1 MKGGGDMNWVETLN
15 KALDYI
21 EENLLENITSSII
34 ADHVYISCAHLQR
47 SFFCLTGLTINEY
60 IRNRRLTLAGHDLSA
75 KKGNV
80 IDIAMKYGYETPE
93 SFSKAFNRFHNVTP
107 IQVKRNGVNLKS
119 YNRLTVKII
128 MEGGST
134 MDYRIEKKNEFK
146 VVVKV
151 KSFKDNSFNLDES
164 INDVPTSWDE
174 YYSQGLHEKVAP
186 VLGVCGE
193 MDQNTKTFRYG
204 IGDFY
209 ESVTMKPDDFE
220 IWTIPAHT
228 WAVFKCVGAMPDAFE
243 KIWKRVYSE
252 WLPQANY
259 ELIPSYDFEYYTEG
273 DKGSPDYISELW
285 IPVKE
290 KQ

>member
-1 MKGGGDMNWVETLN
+1 MDWVITLN

-21 EENLLENITSSII
+21 EDSLLEDINCSQI
-34 ADHVYISCAHLQR
+34 AKHVYISNAHLQR

-60 IRNRRLTLAGHDLSA
+60 VRNRRLTLAGHDLSVQ
-75 KKGNV
+75 KRNV

-93 SFSKAFNRFHNVTP
+93 SFSKAFKRFHNVTP
-107 IQVKRNGVNLKS
+107 AQAKRNGVNLKS

-128 MEGGST
+128 MEGGSV
-134 MDYRIEKKNEFK
+134 MDYRIEQKDKFK

-151 KSFKDNSFNLDES
+151 KSFKEVNFDLDES
-164 INDVPTSWDE
+164 ANEVPTSWDE
-174 YYSQGLHEKVAP
+174 YYAQGLHEIVAP

-193 MDQNTKTFRYG
+193 VNPNTKMFRYG
-204 IGDFY
+204 IGNFD
-209 ESVTMKPDDFE
+209 VDVPNKPIDFE
-220 IWTIPAHT
+220 VWTIPAHT
-228 WAVFKCVGAMPDAFE
+228 WAVFKCIGAMPEAFE

-259 ELIPSYDFEYYTEG
+259 ELVPSYDFEYYTEG
-273 DKGSPDYISELW
+273 DEGSPDYISELW

>member
-1 MKGGGDMNWVETLN
+1 MDWVITLN

-21 EENLLENITSSII
+21 ENSLLEDINCSQI
-34 ADHVYISCAHLQR
+34 AKHVYISNAHLQR

-60 IRNRRLTLAGHDLSA
+60 VRNRRLTLAGHDLSV

-80 IDIAMKYGYETPE
+80 IDIAMKYCYETPE
-93 SFSKAFNRFHNVTP
+93 SFSKAFSRFHSVTP
-107 IQVKRNGVNLKS
+107 AQAKRNGVNLKS

-128 MEGGST
+128 MEGGSI
-134 MDYRIEKKNEFK
+134 MDYRIEQKEEFK

-151 KSFKDNSFNLDES
+151 KSFKDASFDPDES
-164 INDVPTSWDE
+164 INEVPSSWDE
-174 YYSQGLHEKVAP
+174 YYEQGLHEIVAP
-186 VLGVCGE
+186 VLGVCE
-193 MDQNTKTFRYG
+193 DVNPNTRMFRYG
-204 IGDFY
+204 IGNFDAD
-209 ESVTMKPDDFE
+209 VPNKPDDFE
-220 IWTIPAHT
+220 VWTIPAHT
-228 WAVFKCVGAMPDAFE
+228 WAVFKCFGAMPEAFE

-273 DKGSPDYISELW
+273 DKGSPNYISELW

-290 KQ
+290 KQQSN

>member
-1 MKGGGDMNWVETLN
+1 MDWVITLN

-21 EENLLENITSSII
+21 ENSLLEDINCSQI
-34 ADHVYISCAHLQR
+34 AKHVYISNAHLQR

-60 IRNRRLTLAGHDLSA
+60 VRNRRLTLAGHDLSV

-80 IDIAMKYGYETPE
+80 IDIAMKYCYETPE
-93 SFSKAFNRFHNVTP
+93 SFSKAFSRFHSVTP
-107 IQVKRNGVNLKS
+107 AQAKRNGVNLKS

-128 MEGGST
+128 MEGGSV
-134 MDYRIEKKNEFK
+134 MDYRIEQKEEFK

-151 KSFKDNSFNLDES
+151 KSFKDASLNLDES
-164 INDVPTSWDE
+164 INEVPSSWDE
-174 YYSQGLHEKVAP
+174 YYAQGLHEIVAP
-186 VLGVCGE
+186 VLGVCE
-193 MDQNTKTFRYG
+193 DVNPNTRMFRYG
-204 IGDFY
+204 IGNFDAD
-209 ESVTMKPDDFE
+209 VPNKPDDFE
-220 IWTIPAHT
+220 VWTIPAHT
-228 WAVFKCVGAMPDAFE
+228 WAVFKCVGAMPEAFE

-273 DKGSPDYISELW
+273 DKGSPNYISELW
-285 IPVKE
+285 IPVEE